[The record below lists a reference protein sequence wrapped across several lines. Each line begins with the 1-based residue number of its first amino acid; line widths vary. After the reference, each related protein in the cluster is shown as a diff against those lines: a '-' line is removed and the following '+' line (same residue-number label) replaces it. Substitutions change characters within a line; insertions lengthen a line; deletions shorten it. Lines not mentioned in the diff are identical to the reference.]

1 MSHHAE
7 EIVVEED
14 CIVLAIDRMAI
25 EDNLDEYIID
35 RLKKY
40 NIKRYPKNYDQLC
53 ENFLKEKLESR
64 KA

>member
-1 MSHHAE
+1 
-7 EIVVEED
+7 
-14 CIVLAIDRMAI
+14 MAI

-53 ENFLKEKLESR
+53 ENFLKDKLESR